1 MVQIPDGRTFPLN
14 INSIQKFRMVL
25 FSLFKGKA
33 EKDTA
38 ALLEDIEKK
47 LKEFKEERC
56 TTTVTKRSACR
67 KILYYG

>member
-1 MVQIPDGRTFPLN
+1 
-14 INSIQKFRMVL
+14 MVL
-25 FSLFKGKA
+25 FSLFKAKA

-38 ALLEDIEKK
+38 ALLEDMEKK

-56 TTTVTKRSACR
+56 TTTVTKRSALR